1 MFVFSFCAVTIS
13 EGKLFIVLVILFQKE
28 YFLIS
33 ECDLWLD
40 ILSELLLT
48 VSVTIGISGDKL
60 TSYVP
65 HSILHVSIMSLLI
78 LVYLRVGRSGILILS
93 SYDLF
98 HKLEITFVVN
108 TKQF

>member
-1 MFVFSFCAVTIS
+1 M
-13 EGKLFIVLVILFQKE
+13 LVILFQKE

-40 ILSELLLT
+40 ILSELLLLT
-48 VSVTIGISGDKL
+48 VSVTIGISGDTL

-65 HSILHVSIMSLLI
+65 HSILHVSIMSLLT